1 MTLYNPEAQ
10 VGVTIPYPAV
20 SIHALKT
27 MGHGTTQVHGVWA
40 QLELGDADDD
50 DDEGGATTELT
61 LIPPPSVADA
71 DKDDPQASSRRLF
84 EAISTCSNLHP
95 DPAQEDDEE
104 DDGADRI
111 VFEPNPEFEAV
122 EGFRGVF
129 WGSGDGGLPPPVPG
143 SSGWITAENVH
154 EYFDG
159 EGNWIGGGAGE
170 EEGGELGEGAGRVRG
185 REEAEAGD
193 VNGEAGEDAE
203 SKKPRVE

>member
-1 MTLYNPEAQ
+1 
-10 VGVTIPYPAV
+10 
-20 SIHALKT
+20 

-61 LIPPPSVADA
+61 FIPQPAPADE
-71 DKDDPQASSRRLF
+71 DDPQAASRRLF

-95 DPAQEDDEE
+95 DPAQEEDEE

-111 VFEPNPEFEAV
+111 VFESNPEFEAV
-122 EGFRGVF
+122 EGFSGVLRGAE
-129 WGSGDGGLPPPVPG
+129 DGGLPPPVPG

-154 EYFDG
+154 EYFDA
-159 EGNWIGGGAGE
+159 EGNWIGGGAGD

-185 REEAEAGD
+185 REEAGD
-193 VNGEAGEDAE
+193 VNGGAEDDAE
-203 SKKPRVE
+203 SKRPRVE